1 LVDKFIY
8 LTWEFLMNSKI
19 FNHIVRKLHE
29 TWHLPKYAEIRNTIS
44 GDTMLDT
51 LPWTPAKKQKF
62 KTVLEE
68 TFGVSI
74 EVVGTVEELVNR
86 TDDRYLAWFFGEAWK
101 PRTDMYHW
109 TGWRIVEEINK
120 TNPSKVLDVGCGYN
134 PFKER
139 IPNLVGIDPYNNCA
153 DFMVDIL
160 DYTVETESFDH
171 VIALGSINF
180 NSRSD
185 IEVRFKKTI
194 DLLKPG
200 GKLWMRANP
209 GLDHD
214 GVKTPNKG
222 PWVEIFPWS
231 FDVAYELAKKYN
243 LTLET
248 LKQDQDR
255 LFFLFKRNA

>member
-1 LVDKFIY
+1 
-8 LTWEFLMNSKI
+8 MNNKI
-19 FNHIVRKLHE
+19 FSYIQQKLQE
-29 TWHLPKYAEIRNTIS
+29 TWNLPKHSNILNSLSA
-44 GDTMLDT
+44 DTALDQ
-51 LPWTPAKKQKF
+51 LPWTPARKLKF
-62 KTVLEE
+62 QQELES

-74 EVVGTVEELVNR
+74 ELEGTVAELVDR
-86 TDDRYLAWFFGEAWK
+86 TDRRYLMWFFGEIWK
-101 PRTDMYHW
+101 PRTEQYQW
-109 TGWRIVEEINK
+109 TGYRIAEEICRA
-120 TNPSKVLDVGCGYN
+120 NPRKVLDVGCGYN
-134 PFKER
+134 PFKGR

-160 DYTVETESFDH
+160 DYHVEPASYDH

-180 NSRSD
+180 NSRED
-185 IEVRFKKTI
+185 IEERFAATVN
-194 DLLKPG
+194 LMAPNG
-200 GKLWMRANP
+200 HLWMRCNP
-209 GLDHD
+209 GHSH
-214 GVKTPNKG
+214 KNG